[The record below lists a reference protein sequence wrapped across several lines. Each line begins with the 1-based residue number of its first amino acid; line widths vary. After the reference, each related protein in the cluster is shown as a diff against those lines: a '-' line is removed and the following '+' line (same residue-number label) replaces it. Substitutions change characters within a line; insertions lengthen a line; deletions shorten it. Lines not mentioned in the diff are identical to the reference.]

1 MIVVSGLLRC
11 HQPWTKKDRQP
22 GETEESTLGPSSSSQ
37 EPSKEIVIETQE
49 LSVRS
54 GPASSWGG
62 LYRVDVGG
70 ASEEVEDRGS
80 IETLTETSYNA
91 RKLAAV
97 QNRKAS
103 GFMLAKV
110 RSAALV
116 GLDAHLV
123 DVEVDISG
131 GLPQFSVV
139 GLPDATVKESRD
151 RVRSALKNTGFHFP
165 AKRITVNLAP
175 AGIKKEGSGLDLAI
189 AIGILVAEEVIP
201 QAVLDKRVLI
211 GELSLDGRVKPI
223 TGALSFALGCRT
235 GYDLLLPTDNGVEAA
250 LVQGVNVYP
259 LQSLPEV
266 VDFLRGIHTI
276 VQSQTTGNALESTR
290 TAEDE
295 DYSDVRG
302 QDHAKRALEVAASGG
317 HNVLMVGP
325 PGSGKTMLAR
335 RLPSILPLL
344 DLEEAIETT
353 RVHSVAGQ
361 LPPERPLLTVRPFRA
376 PHHSISDAGLVG
388 GGTVPK
394 PGEVSLAHNG
404 VLFLDESPEFKR
416 GVLEGLRQPLE
427 DGYVVLTRASGTL
440 KYPARFML
448 IAAMNPCP
456 CGYYGD
462 KTRSCI
468 CTGTQIRRYR
478 AKLSGPLVDR
488 LDIHLDVPPVPVR
501 ELRTELPAPEG
512 SAAIRSRV
520 MAARERQR
528 RRYRQDGIYANAQL
542 KPRMIKRYCGLDQA
556 AQELLEH
563 AMARLRLSARAHG
576 RILRVARTIAD
587 LADSERIDT
596 RHIAEAIQYR
606 SFDRNPDV

>member
-1 MIVVSGLLRC
+1 M
-11 HQPWTKKDRQP
+11 
-22 GETEESTLGPSSSSQ
+22 
-37 EPSKEIVIETQE
+37 VIELKGPFPLGKARGACGDYSE
-49 LSVRS
+49 LE
-54 GPASSWGG
+54 GPA
-62 LYRVDVGG
+62 LVKKTQAG
-70 ASEEVEDRGS
+70 ALLKPIWRLPIIPQFSRGPEQKGS
-80 IETLTETSYNA
+80 I
-91 RKLAAV
+91 
-97 QNRKAS
+97 
-103 GFMLAKV
+103 FMLAKV

-131 GLPQFSVV
+131 GLPQFSIV

-175 AGIKKEGSGLDLAI
+175 AGVKKEGSGLDLAI

-201 QAVLDKRVLI
+201 QAMLDKRVLI
-211 GELSLDGRVKPI
+211 GELSLDGRVRPI
-223 TGALSFALGCRT
+223 MGALSFSLACRV
-235 GYDLLLPTDNGVEAA
+235 GYDLLLPADNGAEAA
-250 LVQGVNVYP
+250 LVDGVSAYP
-259 LQSLPEV
+259 LQSLPEAV
-266 VDFLRGIHTI
+266 EFLK
-276 VQSQTTGNALESTR
+276 GNQAIAPSRSNHALLESAR
-290 TAEDE
+290 TMEDE
-295 DYSDVRG
+295 DYTDVRG

-344 DLEEAIETT
+344 ESEEAIETT
-353 RVHSVAGQ
+353 RIHSVAGQ
-361 LPPERPLLTVRPFRA
+361 LAPDRPLLTVRPFRA

-427 DGYVVLTRASGTL
+427 DGHMILTRASGTL
-440 KYPARFML
+440 TYPARFML

-462 KTRSCI
+462 RTRPCI

-478 AKLSGPLVDR
+478 AKLSGPLLDR

-520 MAARERQR
+520 VAARERQR
-528 RRYRQDGIYANAQL
+528 RRYRHDGIYANAQL
-542 KPRMIKRYCGLDQA
+542 KPRMIKRYCGLDQP
-556 AQELLEH
+556 AQELLEQ
-563 AMARLRLSARAHG
+563 AMVRLRLSARAHG

-587 LADSERIDT
+587 LADSDRIEAV
-596 RHIAEAIQYR
+596 HIAEAIQYR
-606 SFDRNPDV
+606 SFDRTPDI

>member
-1 MIVVSGLLRC
+1 
-11 HQPWTKKDRQP
+11 
-22 GETEESTLGPSSSSQ
+22 
-37 EPSKEIVIETQE
+37 
-49 LSVRS
+49 
-54 GPASSWGG
+54 
-62 LYRVDVGG
+62 
-70 ASEEVEDRGS
+70 
-80 IETLTETSYNA
+80 
-91 RKLAAV
+91 
-97 QNRKAS
+97 
-103 GFMLAKV
+103 MLAKV

-139 GLPDATVKESRD
+139 GLPDAIVKESRD

-175 AGIKKEGSGLDLAI
+175 AGLKKEGSGLDLAI
-189 AIGILVAEEVIP
+189 AVGILVAEEVIP
-201 QAVLDKRVLI
+201 QAMLDQRVLI
-211 GELSLDGRVKPI
+211 GELSLDGRVKPV
-223 TGALSFALGCRT
+223 TGALSFALACRT
-235 GYDLLLPTDNGVEAA
+235 KYDLLLPADNGAEAA
-250 LVQGVNVYP
+250 LVDGVDAYP
-259 LQSLPEV
+259 LHTLPEAV
-266 VDFLRGIHTI
+266 EFLKGSHAIARSRSTHVLPESAG
-276 VQSQTTGNALESTR
+276 TT
-290 TAEDE
+290 EDE
-295 DYSDVRG
+295 DYTDVRG
-302 QDHAKRALEVAASGG
+302 QDHAKRALEVAAAGG

-344 DLEEAIETT
+344 ESEEAIETT
-353 RVHSVAGQ
+353 RIHSVAGQ
-361 LPPERPLLTVRPFRA
+361 LAPDRPLLTVRPFRA

-427 DGYVVLTRASGTL
+427 DGHVVLTRVSGTL

-462 KTRSCI
+462 QIRPCM
-468 CTGTQIRRYR
+468 CTGPQIRRYR
-478 AKLSGPLVDR
+478 AKLSGPLLDR

-501 ELRTELPAPEG
+501 ELRADLPAPEG
-512 SAAIRSRV
+512 SAVIRSRV
-520 MAARERQR
+520 IGARERQR
-528 RRYRQDGIYANAQL
+528 RRYRPDGIYTNAQL
-542 KPRMIKRYCGLDQA
+542 KPRMVKRYCGLDQS
-556 AQELLEH
+556 AQELLEQ

-587 LADSERIDT
+587 LADSERIEAL
-596 RHIAEAIQYR
+596 HIAEAIQYR
-606 SFDRNPDV
+606 SFDRSPDL

>member
-1 MIVVSGLLRC
+1 
-11 HQPWTKKDRQP
+11 
-22 GETEESTLGPSSSSQ
+22 
-37 EPSKEIVIETQE
+37 
-49 LSVRS
+49 
-54 GPASSWGG
+54 
-62 LYRVDVGG
+62 
-70 ASEEVEDRGS
+70 
-80 IETLTETSYNA
+80 
-91 RKLAAV
+91 
-97 QNRKAS
+97 
-103 GFMLAKV
+103 MLAKV
-110 RSAALV
+110 TSAALI

-201 QAVLDKRVLI
+201 PARLDHRVLI

-223 TGALSFALGCRT
+223 TGALSFGLACRK
-235 GYDLLLPTDNGVEAA
+235 GYDLLLPAENGPEAA
-250 LVQGVNVYP
+250 LVEGVHAYP
-259 LQSLPEV
+259 VRTLPEAV
-266 VDFLRGIHTI
+266 EFLKGSQSI
-276 VQSQTTGNALESTR
+276 VPSLSNHGSLESAR
-290 TAEDE
+290 PAEDD
-295 DYSDVRG
+295 DYTDVRG
-302 QDHAKRALEVAASGG
+302 QDHAKRALEIAAAGG

-361 LPPERPLLTVRPFRA
+361 LAPERPLLAIRPFRA

-427 DGYVVLTRASGTL
+427 DGHITLTRASGSL
-440 KYPARFML
+440 RYPARFML
-448 IAAMNPCP
+448 VAAMNPCP

-462 KTRSCI
+462 RTRPCV
-468 CTGTQIRRYR
+468 CTVTQIRRYR
-478 AKLSGPLVDR
+478 AKLSGPLLDR

-501 ELRTELPAPEG
+501 ELRTELPPTEG
-512 SAAIRSRV
+512 STMIRSRV
-520 MAARERQR
+520 LAARDRQR
-528 RRYRQDGIYANAQL
+528 RRYRSDGIYTNAQL
-542 KPRMIKRYCGLDQA
+542 KPRQVKRYCGLDQPA
-556 AQELLEH
+556 
-563 AMARLRLSARAHG
+563 
-576 RILRVARTIAD
+576 
-587 LADSERIDT
+587 
-596 RHIAEAIQYR
+596 
-606 SFDRNPDV
+606 

>member
-1 MIVVSGLLRC
+1 MVRQVCQLGRDPLEGIIPSGRYQRRMGGIIQSRLERIQRSVALLKPPKRL
-11 HQPWTKKDRQP
+11 PIIIRF
-22 GETEESTLGPSSSSQ
+22 GRGPEQ
-37 EPSKEIVIETQE
+37 KGNI
-49 LSVRS
+49 
-54 GPASSWGG
+54 
-62 LYRVDVGG
+62 
-70 ASEEVEDRGS
+70 
-80 IETLTETSYNA
+80 
-91 RKLAAV
+91 
-97 QNRKAS
+97 
-103 GFMLAKV
+103 FMLAKV
-110 RSAALV
+110 RSAAIV
-116 GLDAHLV
+116 GLEAHLV

-139 GLPDATVKESRD
+139 GLPDAIVKESRD

-175 AGIKKEGSGLDLAI
+175 AGVKKEGSGLDLAI
-189 AIGILVAEEVIP
+189 AVGILVAEEVIP
-201 QAVLDKRVLI
+201 QSRLENRVLV
-211 GELSLDGRVKPI
+211 GELSLDGRVRPI
-223 TGALSFALGCRT
+223 MGALSFALTCRA
-235 GYDLLLPTDNGVEAA
+235 GYDLLLPADNGTEAA
-250 LVQGVNVYP
+250 LVDGVSAYP
-259 LQSLPEV
+259 LHTLPEAV
-266 VDFLRGIHTI
+266 EFLKGNQAI
-276 VQSQTTGNALESTR
+276 VPSRSNRDLLEATR
-290 TAEDE
+290 TTEDE

-344 DLEEAIETT
+344 ESEEAIETT
-353 RVHSVAGQ
+353 RIHSVAGQ
-361 LPPERPLLTVRPFRA
+361 LAPDRPLLTVRPFRA

-427 DGYVVLTRASGTL
+427 DGHVILTRASGTL

-462 KTRSCI
+462 RTRPCI

-478 AKLSGPLVDR
+478 AKLSGPLLDR

-501 ELRTELPAPEG
+501 ELRTELPASEG

-520 MAARERQR
+520 VAARGRQR
-528 RRYRQDGIYANAQL
+528 QRYRHDGIYTNAQL
-542 KPRMIKRYCGLDQA
+542 KPRMVKRYCGLDQP
-556 AQELLEH
+556 AQELLEY

-587 LADSERIDT
+587 LADSDKIET
-596 RHIAEAIQYR
+596 VHIAEAIQYR
-606 SFDRNPDV
+606 SFDRNPEM

>member
-1 MIVVSGLLRC
+1 
-11 HQPWTKKDRQP
+11 
-22 GETEESTLGPSSSSQ
+22 
-37 EPSKEIVIETQE
+37 
-49 LSVRS
+49 
-54 GPASSWGG
+54 
-62 LYRVDVGG
+62 
-70 ASEEVEDRGS
+70 
-80 IETLTETSYNA
+80 
-91 RKLAAV
+91 
-97 QNRKAS
+97 
-103 GFMLAKV
+103 MLAKV

-139 GLPDATVKESRD
+139 GLPDAIVKESRD

-175 AGIKKEGSGLDLAI
+175 AGVKKEGSGLDLAI
-189 AIGILVAEEVIP
+189 AVGILVAEEVIP
-201 QAVLDKRVLI
+201 QVMLDKRVLV
-211 GELSLDGRVKPI
+211 GELSLDGRVRPI
-223 TGALSFALGCRT
+223 TGALSFALACRAA
-235 GYDLLLPTDNGVEAA
+235 YDLLLPADNGAEAA
-250 LVQGVNVYP
+250 LVDGVSAYP
-259 LQSLPEV
+259 LHTLPEAV
-266 VDFLRGIHTI
+266 EFLKGNHAIMPSRSNSDLLGEMRTTEEEDFT
-276 VQSQTTGNALESTR
+276 
-290 TAEDE
+290 
-295 DYSDVRG
+295 DVRG

-344 DLEEAIETT
+344 ESEEAIETT
-353 RVHSVAGQ
+353 RIHSVAGQ
-361 LPPERPLLTVRPFRA
+361 LAPDRPLLTVRPFRA

-404 VLFLDESPEFKR
+404 VLFLDELPEFKR

-427 DGYVVLTRASGTL
+427 DGHVILTRASGTL

-448 IAAMNPCP
+448 VAAMNPCP
-456 CGYYGD
+456 CGYHGD
-462 KTRSCI
+462 RTRPCI

-478 AKLSGPLVDR
+478 AKLSGPLLDR

-501 ELRTELPAPEG
+501 ELRTELPPSEG

-520 MAARERQR
+520 VAARERQR
-528 RRYRQDGIYANAQL
+528 RRYRHDGIYTNAQL
-542 KPRMIKRYCGLDQA
+542 KPRMIKRYCGLDQP

-587 LADSERIDT
+587 LADSDKIESV
-596 RHIAEAIQYR
+596 HIAEAIQYR
-606 SFDRNPDV
+606 SFDRNLDM